1 MAVKDNGRPGPK
13 TPITFKIFRYKP
25 GFIDPPRLDTFQV
38 DVDKRMTILDALED
52 IRTAQDATLMY
63 RHSCHHGSCGTCA
76 MKVNGREI
84 LSCVT
89 NVLELG
95 TAEVTVEPLSVL
107 PLVCDLVVD
116 MTYFADHFAPMGM
129 NLIRK
134 SEFMPEAVR
143 PEGIAE
149 YTRYEQC
156 LECAAC
162 VSACPIV
169 NTDPTWT
176 GPAALGAA
184 SRAWVKGDSPAKQI
198 CELVD
203 HEHGAWRCHEIM
215 ECSSVCP
222 NDVDPGGLIM
232 SLRRRMVGYK
242 LRRLF
247 GRE

>member
-1 MAVKDNGRPGPK
+1 MSDNGRPGPK

-25 GFIDPPRLDTFQV
+25 GEIDPARFDTFTV

-52 IRTAQDATLMY
+52 IRTAHDPTLLY

-95 TAEVTVEPLSVL
+95 TKQVVVEPLSVL
-107 PLVCDLVVD
+107 PLIADLVVD

-129 NLIRK
+129 CLIRK
-134 SEFMPEAVR
+134 SEFMAQSVPPPNIPEW
-143 PEGIAE
+143 
-149 YTRYEQC
+149 TRYEQC
-156 LECAAC
+156 IECASC
-162 VSACPIV
+162 VSGCPIV
-169 NTDPTWT
+169 NSNPNFT

-184 SRAWVKGDSPAKQI
+184 CRALAKGDNAPQNI
-198 CELVD
+198 WNLVD
-203 HEHGAWRCHEIM
+203 FEDGVWRCHEIM
-215 ECSSVCP
+215 ECSAVCP

-232 SLRRRMVGYK
+232 TLRRRLVGHK
-242 LRRLF
+242 IRHLL